1 MEALLTNLLGLPGV
15 DVESYQESENQLI
28 LEVEVHDE
36 EATCPRCGYVS
47 AHLHQNHGY
56 LARDL
61 DLSGRQ
67 VWLKVNRRQFKC
79 QPCGKPF
86 SEALDFIGARR
97 KYTNRLAEAMV
108 KQVLHSST
116 RNVALNH
123 QLSEDIVWSM
133 VDYVSQKNSPSS

>member
-15 DVESYQESENQLI
+15 DVESYEESDNQLI
-28 LEVEVHDE
+28 LEVEVHE
-36 EATCPRCGYVS
+36 ETATCPRCGYVS
-47 AHLHQNHGY
+47 RRLHQNHGY

-61 DLSGRQ
+61 DMSGRQ

-86 SEALDFIGARR
+86 SEALDFIGKRR

-133 VDYVSQKNSPSS
+133 VDYVSQKNSKSS